1 MGTGNY
7 HPKTARFYD
16 DLGILSADQVLGS
29 DLMSLFNQLSGM
41 ATESN
46 YQRVIVAP
54 KYLRDE
60 LISRIRKE
68 KENHLSGKPSYIRW
82 KLNSLLDEELIDEL
96 YHAAKAGV
104 QIDLITRGICAF
116 RLSHVGGQKV
126 RIRSILGRFLE
137 HSRIYSFYNDG
148 NPQYFIGSADIM
160 DRNLNRR
167 IETLVLVKNQ
177 DHMDLLNQIIDES
190 FNDSFTHWEMNE
202 LDEWVHVKGNSDA
215 SDGNGASSD
224 YQSHFIKLIT
234 EGNL

>member
-1 MGTGNY
+1 M
-7 HPKTARFYD
+7 
-16 DLGILSADQVLGS
+16 
-29 DLMSLFNQLSGM
+29 
-41 ATESN
+41 
-46 YQRVIVAP
+46 
-54 KYLRDE
+54 
-60 LISRIRKE
+60 
-68 KENHLSGKPSYIRW
+68 
-82 KLNSLLDEELIDEL
+82 LDEEIIDEL
-96 YHAAKAGV
+96 YDAAKAGV

-202 LDEWVHVKGNSDA
+202 LDEWVHVKGNSDV
-215 SDGNGASSD
+215 SDGKGASSD